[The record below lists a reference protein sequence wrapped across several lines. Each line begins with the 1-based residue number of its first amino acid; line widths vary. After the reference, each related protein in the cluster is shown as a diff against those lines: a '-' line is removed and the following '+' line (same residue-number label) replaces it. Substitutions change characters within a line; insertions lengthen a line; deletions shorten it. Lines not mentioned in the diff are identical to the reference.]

1 MLSQDLTRYVDLH
14 RSVGFK
20 FRIQHSV
27 LRNFVAFAEAQG
39 DQFVRVTRVLDW
51 AARAPSPPQR
61 RDGCSRSDASPSPC
75 RPKISAMRYR
85 QPMPSGA
92 GCSNDELHTST
103 GRMRSPA

>member
-61 RDGCSRSDASPSPC
+61 RGPAAHGPTL
-75 RPKISAMRYR
+75 RPRL
-85 QPMPSGA
+85 A
-92 GCSNDELHTST
+92 GRRC
-103 GRMRSPA
+103 PP